1 MKNAN
6 EIANIAAT
14 ATMELVAKRKE
25 KAINVLENSIAPQI
39 EQAAEKCKCFINF
52 HVGAN
57 VDIDV
62 IVEELESL
70 GYEVKKKGY
79 SLNISW
85 MQKYLSAMVAKNK
98 A

>member
-6 EIANIAAT
+6 EIANITAAAT
-14 ATMELVAKRKE
+14 MALVAKRKE
-25 KAINVLENSIAPQI
+25 KAINILENSIAPQI
-39 EQAAEKCKCFINF
+39 EQAAEKCECYINY
-52 HVGAN
+52 HVDAN
-57 VDIDV
+57 VDINV
-62 IVEELESL
+62 IIEELENL

-85 MQKYLSAMVAKNK
+85 MQLYLAAVVSENK